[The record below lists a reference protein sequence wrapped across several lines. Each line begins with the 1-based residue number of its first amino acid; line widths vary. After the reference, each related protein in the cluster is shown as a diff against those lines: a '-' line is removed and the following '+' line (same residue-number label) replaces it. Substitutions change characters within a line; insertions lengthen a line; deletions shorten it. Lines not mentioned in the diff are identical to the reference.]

1 MNKPANRCGCIYTRH
16 FCKRE
21 ELAEVAKVCL
31 PYSKMDNEKL
41 THKKQ
46 KGITL
51 IALVITI
58 VVLLILAGVSLNLIL
73 NNNGVISKAKQATE
87 ESDAA
92 GAKDE
97 MSLYLA
103 NLKIDKAQ
111 DSNFRLA
118 DYLSTNIGNE
128 GLEDYLNNG
137 DGHAQVAYRGHIFL
151 VDLNDYSF
159 EYLGKSD
166 GTGAIRHIRQVLN
179 NNNEDVPGIAMVEA
193 GELETEDLGW
203 EVLSVNNDGTVNL
216 IAKNNTS
223 FEVSLSGINGYTNG
237 VKALNEIC
245 SKLYGNLEI
254 DGKKVLSARSANLS
268 DFYDV
273 TYQLNIKYEQ
283 GKKIQP
289 YINTLD
295 VQNDGYSTEQITDYI
310 DASNTSKEQA
320 SNTNMLLA
328 STSPTLRKIKSTKNK
343 ASANMTGTGNNYWL
357 ASRQTWYGYDSKGG
371 KVQYSESI
379 AYDCY
384 AMNYVRTDGVYSN
397 FSLFQVNGFNTYGSN
412 NTTNCALRPVI
423 TVSADSVSN
432 KTIGATVITDP
443 FYKGKKGTDAHGY
456 VKADSIA
463 SLLEIDIKAINKIN
477 SGLPTKETD
486 MTWTK
491 LEDGGYDS
499 LTGEFDTSKYDYYIA
514 DRATN
519 LQVRLTGAAAYN
531 NGVLAMDTICK
542 NLYGNLTEIKLK
554 NGKTQKVKVVLARNA
569 KYEDFMDDS
578 KISDGSYGGVWSTN
592 ANDSTA
598 PNKITST
605 NNRYAPTLFTQYEN
619 TDVSN
624 GASKGYSDAKISSYI
639 LSNVGTSSFVADDQK
654 NLYAYEKY
662 NADPGLKVIYNAY
675 WGRANRNIARIN
687 AGKEYWLSSRCVY
700 AYWNNSNF
708 RFCCVSGSSIST
720 GFLFNSNTHVES
732 PCHCL
737 RPVLQVSK

>member
-1 MNKPANRCGCIYTRH
+1 MKTKNERQS
-16 FCKRE
+16 
-21 ELAEVAKVCL
+21 KV
-31 PYSKMDNEKL
+31 KTVNEKL
-41 THKKQ
+41 ATKKQ

-51 IALVITI
+51 IALVVTI

-73 NNNGVISKAKQATE
+73 NNNGVISKAKQAAE

-103 NLKIDKAQ
+103 NLKIDKEQ

-118 DYLSTNIGNE
+118 DYLSSNIGND

-137 DGHAQVAYRGHIFL
+137 DGHAQVAYKGHIFL
-151 VDLNDYSF
+151 VDLNEYSF

-166 GTGAIRHIRQVLN
+166 GTGAIRHIKQVLD

-216 IAKNNTS
+216 IAKNNTG

-237 VKALNEIC
+237 AKALNEIC

-254 DGKKVLSARSANLS
+254 NGQKVLSARSANLT

-273 TYQLNIKYEQ
+273 TYQLNRKYEQ
-283 GKKIQP
+283 GQKIQP

-295 VQNDGYSTEQITDYI
+295 VQNDGYATEQITDYI
-310 DASNTSKEQA
+310 DASNTSGAQA

-328 STSPTLRKIKSTKNK
+328 STSPTIRNIKSTNNK
-343 ASANMTGTGNNYWL
+343 SSANMIGTGNNYWL
-357 ASRQTWYGYDSKGG
+357 ASRQTWYGYDSQGG
-371 KVQYSESI
+371 KVQYSENI

-397 FSLFQVNGFNTYGSN
+397 FNLFQVNGFNTSGSN

-432 KTIGATVITDP
+432 KTIGATVTTDP
-443 FYKGKKGTDAHGY
+443 FYKGKTGDEAHGY
-456 VKADSIA
+456 VKSDSIA
-463 SLLEIDIKAINKIN
+463 SLLGINIKSINKIN

-542 NLYGNLTEIKLK
+542 NLYGNLTEIKLS
-554 NGKTQKVKVVLARNA
+554 NGKKQKVKVVLARNA

-578 KISDGSYGGVWSTN
+578 KISNSSYGGVWSTN
-592 ANDSTA
+592 GNDSTA

-605 NNRYAPTLFTQYEN
+605 NNRWAPTLFTQYEN
-619 TDVSN
+619 IDVSN
-624 GASKGYSDAKISSYI
+624 GASKGYSDAKTSSYI

-654 NLYAYEKY
+654 NNYAYEKY

-675 WGRANRNIARIN
+675 WGGANRNTARIN
-687 AGKEYWLSSRCVY
+687 IGKDFWLSSRCVY
-700 AYWNNSNF
+700 AYWNNSYFYF
-708 RFCCVSGSSIST
+708 RFVSGSSISSS
-720 GFLFNSNTHVES
+720 GVFNSNTYAYS
-732 PCHCL
+732 YCRSL